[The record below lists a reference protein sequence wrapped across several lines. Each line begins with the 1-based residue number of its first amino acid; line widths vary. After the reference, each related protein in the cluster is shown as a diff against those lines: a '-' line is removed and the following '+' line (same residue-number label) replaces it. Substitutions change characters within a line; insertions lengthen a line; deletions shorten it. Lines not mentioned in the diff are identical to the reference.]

1 MSYLDKEKEQ
11 EELEKLLEQEKEE
24 ELDPDYCQYATLK
37 WKARKK

>member
-1 MSYLDKEKEQ
+1 MNWLEQEKEQ

-37 WKARKK
+37 WRKEK